1 MSVLKGLS
9 SMGGVER
16 ERKTE
21 RLMENFHVLVLSSG
35 VTSRNGTKEARGII
49 AELRFT
55 HVHYKLVTSIF

>member
-9 SMGGVER
+9 SVGRGER

-35 VTSRNGTKEARGII
+35 ETSRSGTKEARGIA
-49 AELRFT
+49 AELCFT
-55 HVHYKLVTSIF
+55 YVHYKLVTSIF